1 MAHYLIRLGDATS
14 QFFNVLLFNGDPNH
28 SISGDAY
35 RFKRER
41 LRQFIDWMFSR
52 WEVEHCKASH
62 ENDVAKGCRLC
73 EERVANTGRL

>member
-1 MAHYLIRLGDATS
+1 MADMKPPRLVRLGDALS

-41 LRQFIDWMFSR
+41 LRRFIDWLASP
-52 WEVEHCKASH
+52 WEDEHCRRAHEHDIRKARALSA
-62 ENDVAKGCRLC
+62 ETLN
-73 EERVANTGRL
+73 